1 MYLAHGWGKYFKM
14 LATSDPISNCL
25 VHCSIRLTLFLG
37 VSSCILKKKITLG
50 YRHEFEQTSGD
61 CEGQG
66 SLMCC
71 SQWGCKESE
80 MTEQ

>member
-37 VSSCILKKKITLG
+37 VSNCILKKKNNIGL
-50 YRHEFEQTSGD
+50 
-61 CEGQG
+61 
-66 SLMCC
+66 
-71 SQWGCKESE
+71 
-80 MTEQ
+80 